1 MALNNVP
8 VICLIPARGGSKGVP
23 RKNMRKIA
31 GKALIDF
38 SIFAAQHSKYI
49 DNVYVSSD
57 DGEILSHAKT
67 IGTIGI
73 VRPEEFAA
81 DASSAVEVVSHFIS
95 VLPRPLLMEDPYI
108 IYLQPTSP
116 LRTAVHIDDAFKR
129 MEANPGKPLVSVAA
143 MEKSPFKSFILSVDG
158 CLQSLFDEK
167 LSNARRQDLPAVFI
181 PNGAIYI
188 FRVSEFKSRGGF
200 PSNGSIPFI
209 MSQKD
214 SLDIDT
220 DDDIHCAEIIL
231 GVGNGRI

>member
-38 SIFAAQHSKYI
+38 SIFAAQNSKYI
-49 DNVYVSSD
+49 DRVYVSSED
-57 DGEILSHAKT
+57 EEILSHAKALGA
-67 IGTIGI
+67 IDIA
-73 VRPEEFAA
+73 RPYEFAT
-81 DASSAVEVVSHFIS
+81 DASSAVEVVNHFIGA
-95 VLPRPLLMEDPYI
+95 LTRPLLMEDPYI

-116 LRTAVHIDDAFKR
+116 LRTSLHIDNAFKLI
-129 MEANPGKPLVSVAA
+129 EANVGSSLVSVTV
-143 MEKSPFKSFILSVDG
+143 MEKSPFKSFILNVDG

-181 PNGAIYI
+181 PNGAIYV
-188 FRVSEFKSRGGF
+188 FRVTEFKSRGGF
-200 PSNGSIPFI
+200 PSNGSIPF
-209 MSQKD
+209 MMNQKE

-220 DDDIHCAEIIL
+220 EDDIQRAEIIL
-231 GVGNGRI
+231 GVSNG

>member
-49 DNVYVSSD
+49 DSVYVSSD
-57 DGEILSHAKT
+57 DEEILTHAKT
-67 IGTIGI
+67 IGVIDI
-73 VRPEEFAA
+73 ARPDEFAT
-81 DASSAVEVVSHFIS
+81 DASSAVEVVSHFIGA
-95 VLPRPLLMEDPYI
+95 LPRPLLMEDPYI
-108 IYLQPTSP
+108 VYLQPTSP
-116 LRTAVHIDDAFKR
+116 LRTSLHIDDAFER
-129 MEANPGKPLVSVAA
+129 MESNSGRSLVSVTTI
-143 MEKSPFKSFILSVDG
+143 EKSPFKSFVLNADG

-214 SLDIDT
+214 SLDIDAEC
-220 DDDIHCAEIIL
+220 DIHCAEIIL
-231 GVGNGRI
+231 GDGNGRI